1 MSNIKL
7 ALKERRSVRK
17 YSQQPIPT
25 KVLLK
30 ILEAAAWAPS
40 AHNAQP
46 WRFIVITQAEKKR
59 SLAEAMAKP
68 WLRDLE
74 RDGEPLKTRTTLAE
88 DSVEH
93 FANAPALVVACST
106 MENMLRYPDEKRQ
119 KSERDLAV
127 QSLGA
132 AIQNLLLAAHATQL
146 GACWYCA
153 PAFCKEA
160 VKQEL
165 KIPREV
171 EPQALIAIG
180 YPAEKPNPPRRK
192 SLDAFVFSQYWGGK
206 L

>member
-1 MSNIKL
+1 MSNIKI
-7 ALKERRSVRK
+7 ALKERRSIRK

-25 KVLLK
+25 KVLLE
-30 ILEAAAWAPS
+30 ILEAASWAPS

-46 WRFIVITQAEKKR
+46 WRFIVVAQPEKKR
-59 SLAEAMAKP
+59 SLAGAMAKP

-74 RDGEPLKTRTTLAE
+74 KDGEPMETRTAIAE

-93 FANAPALVVACST
+93 FSNAPALVVACST
-106 MENMLRYPDEKRQ
+106 MENMRRYPDKKRQ
-119 KSERDLAV
+119 KTERDLAV

-132 AIQNLLLAAHATQL
+132 ATQTLLLAAHDKQL

-153 PAFCKEA
+153 PAFCKDA

-180 YPAEKPNPPRRK
+180 YPAEKPNPPKRK
-192 SLDAFVFSQYWGGK
+192 SLDTFVFSQCWGGN

>member
-1 MSNIKL
+1 MPNIEQ
-7 ALKERRSVRK
+7 AIKERRSVRK
-17 YSQQPIPT
+17 CSPRPIPNEA
-25 KVLLK
+25 VCK

-46 WRFIVITQAEKKR
+46 WRFIVVTQSEKKR

-74 RDGEPLKTRTTLAE
+74 RDGEPMETRTAIAE

-93 FANAPALVVACST
+93 FSNAPALVVACST
-106 MENMLRYPDEKRQ
+106 MENMRRYPDKKRQ

-132 AIQNLLLAAHATQL
+132 AIQSLLLAAHGEQL
-146 GACWYCA
+146 GTCWYCA
-153 PAFCKEA
+153 PAFCKE
-160 VKQEL
+160 VVRQEL
-165 KIPREV
+165 KIPQEV
-171 EPQALIAIG
+171 EPQALIAVG
-180 YPAEKPNPPRRK
+180 YPAEKPNPPKRK
-192 SLDAFVFSQYWGGK
+192 SLDTFVFSQRWGGK

>member
-1 MSNIKL
+1 MSNTKI
-7 ALKERRSVRK
+7 ALKERRSIRK

-25 KVLLK
+25 KILLE

-46 WRFIVITQAEKKR
+46 WRFIILTKPENKL
-59 SLAEAMAKP
+59 SLARAMAKP
-68 WLRDLE
+68 WLQDLKS
-74 RDGEPLKTRTTLAE
+74 DGISFKIRTTLAQTSIE
-88 DSVEH
+88 R
-93 FANAPALVVACST
+93 FANAPALVLACLT
-106 MENMLRYPDEKRQ
+106 MKGMLKYPNSKRQ

-132 AIQNLLLAAHATQL
+132 AIQNLLLAAHGEQL
-146 GACWYCA
+146 GASWYCA

-160 VKQEL
+160 VKREL

-180 YPAEKPNPPRRK
+180 YPAEKPNPPMRK
-192 SLDAFVFSQYWGGK
+192 PLGAFVFSECWGMK

>member
-1 MSNIKL
+1 MSNIEQ
-7 ALKERRSVRK
+7 AIKERRSIRK
-17 YSQQPIPT
+17 YSQHPIPNE
-25 KVLLK
+25 VLRK

-46 WRFIVITQAEKKR
+46 WRFIIITSVEKKR

-68 WLRDLE
+68 WLQDLK
-74 RDGEPLKTRTTLAE
+74 RDGEPLETRSNLTDA
-88 DSVEH
+88 SVER
-93 FANAPALVVACST
+93 FANAPALVLACLT
-106 MENMLRYPDEKRQ
+106 LEDMLRYPDEKRQ

-132 AIQNLLLAAHATQL
+132 AIQNLLLAAHAMQL
-146 GACWYCA
+146 SACWYCA

-171 EPQALIAIG
+171 EPQALITLG
-180 YPAEKPNPPRRK
+180 YPAEHPKAPPRK
-192 SLDAFVFSQYWGGK
+192 PLDHVVSAEEWNK
-206 L
+206 PL

>member
-1 MSNIKL
+1 M
-7 ALKERRSVRK
+7 AFKERRSIRK
-17 YSQQPIPT
+17 YSQQQIPT
-25 KVLLK
+25 KVLLE
-30 ILEAAAWAPS
+30 ILEAASWAPS

-46 WRFIVITQAEKKR
+46 WRFIVITQPGKKR

-68 WLRDLE
+68 WLRDLK
-74 RDGEPLKTRTTLAE
+74 RDGEPMEARTATAE
-88 DSVEH
+88 DSVER
-93 FANAPALVVACST
+93 FSNAPALVVACST
-106 MENMLRYPDEKRQ
+106 MENMRRYPDKKRQ

-132 AIQNLLLAAHATQL
+132 AIQSLLLAAHGEQL

-153 PAFCKEA
+153 PAFCKDA
-160 VKQEL
+160 VKREL

-180 YPAEKPNPPRRK
+180 HPAEKPNPPKRK
-192 SLDAFVFSQYWGGK
+192 SLDTFVFSQRWGGK

>member
-1 MSNIKL
+1 MSNIEQ
-7 ALKERRSVRK
+7 AIKERRSVRK
-17 YSQQPIPT
+17 YSQRPIPHE
-25 KVLLK
+25 VLRK

-46 WRFIVITQAEKKR
+46 WRFIIITSAEKKR
-59 SLAEAMAKP
+59 GLAGAMAKL
-68 WLRDLE
+68 WLQDLK
-74 RDGEPLKTRTTLAE
+74 RDGEPLETRTAIAE
-88 DSVEH
+88 DSIER
-93 FANAPALVVACST
+93 FANAPALVLACLT
-106 MENMLRYPDEKRQ
+106 MEDMLKYPDEKRQ

-132 AIQNLLLAAHATQL
+132 AIQNLLLAAHAMQL

-171 EPQALIAIG
+171 EPQALITIG
-180 YPAEKPNPPRRK
+180 YPAEKPEPPRRK
-192 SLDAFVFSQYWGGK
+192 PLAAFVFSECWGRK
-206 L
+206 P